1 MKQPQSKD
9 VACYSSMSLEVN
21 QREDVRPCQVQL
33 RGKSLDAVQSL
44 ECLEGGLFG
53 LNLRK
58 I

>member
-1 MKQPQSKD
+1 
-9 VACYSSMSLEVN
+9 MSLEVN